1 MEPVMTIEEVHRF
14 METDFPQIHT
24 DGRVFSILDIAP
36 GCVTVRFDPSD
47 RHLRPGGTVSGPALF
62 TLADVAAYAAVLAHI
77 GPVALAVTTSL
88 TINFLR
94 LPKPK
99 PLTCSCRILKL
110 GKRLAVIEA
119 SIYQDDAGELVA
131 HATATY
137 SIPPQK
143 IVV

>member
-1 MEPVMTIEEVHRF
+1 MTPVMTIDEVHAF
-14 METDFPQIHT
+14 LETDFPQIHT
-24 DGRVFSILDIAP
+24 DGRVFTLSAICN
-36 GCVTVRFDPSD
+36 GSVTMTLDPSD

-62 TLADVAAYAAVLAHI
+62 TLADVAAYAAVLAHV

-94 LPKPK
+94 LPQPK
-99 PLTCSCRILKL
+99 QLICQARILKL

-119 SIYQDDAGELVA
+119 SIFQDDPDELVA

-137 SIPPQK
+137 SIPPR
-143 IVV
+143 